1 MTFRTLCDIPRRLA
15 AEFRKPDQLLYKSHG
30 AWRPIASV
38 ELVARIRDV
47 ALGLRAAG
55 VVAGDRVA
63 LLSENRPEWTTSDYA
78 VLSAGAVTVPIY
90 PTLLAEQIEFILR
103 DSGARVVIASSAA
116 QMAKIQ
122 AIRARL
128 PDLAEV
134 VVFDPPAPMPPGV
147 RAWGELEAAGA
158 ATRARDPRAADRLDA
173 ADPGDLASIIYTSG
187 TTGQPKG
194 VMLTHA
200 NFVHNVTACCDV
212 IPFRSDDVCLSIL
225 PLSHVYERMVEYC
238 YLHRGATIA
247 YAESIDAVASALAE
261 VRPTIA
267 CGVPRLIEKM
277 HLKIIDA
284 GSALPA
290 PRRLIFDWALAVAR
304 VVGALPRGSRRP
316 GFLLQAQRRL
326 AERLVYSAIRARQG
340 GRMRFFVT
348 GSAPVAREV
357 LELLYGMGIVVLEGY
372 GLTESS
378 PVIAVN
384 RLDAICFGSVG
395 PPIPGMEVRIAEDGE
410 ILARGPSV
418 MAGYFR
424 NEAATRE
431 AIVDGWLHT
440 GDIGRLDEHGCLVI
454 TDRKKEI
461 LKTSGGKMIAP
472 QPIENLLRAD
482 RFVSQAVVVGER
494 RNFVSALI
502 VPSAD
507 QIRSYCVLKG
517 IAGTELGDL
526 LRHPRVVDLFERRI
540 ARVNETLARYEQVK
554 KFCLLER
561 EFTVEA
567 GEITPTLK
575 PRRKV
580 IEEHFRDRIEG
591 MYAAP
596 PPGGPGRRT
605 SS

>member
-1 MTFRTLCDIPRRLA
+1 MTFRTLCDIPRRLE
-15 AEFRKPDQLLYKSHG
+15 AEIRKPDQLLYKSG
-30 AWRPIASV
+30 GSWRPISSADF
-38 ELVARIRDV
+38 VARIRDV
-47 ALGLRAAG
+47 ALGLRVAG
-55 VVAGDRVA
+55 LRAGDRVA
-63 LLSENRPEWTTSDYA
+63 LLSENRPEWTMADYA
-78 VLSAGAVTVPIY
+78 ILCAGAVTVPIY
-90 PTLLAEQIEFILR
+90 PTLLADQIEFILR
-103 DSGARVVIASSAA
+103 DSGARGVMVSSADHLG
-116 QMAKIQ
+116 KIL
-122 AIRARL
+122 AIRPRL
-128 PDLAEV
+128 PDLSEV
-134 VVFDPPAPMPPGV
+134 VVFDAPSSMPAGA
-147 RAWGELEAAGA
+147 RAWSDVATAGA
-158 ATRARDPRAADRLDA
+158 AARERDPRAADVLDA
-173 ADPGDLASIIYTSG
+173 AAPGDLASIIYTSG

-200 NFVHNVTACCDV
+200 NFVHNVTASCDS
-212 IPFRSDDVCLSIL
+212 IPFRVDDVCLSIL

-247 YAESIDAVASALAE
+247 YAESIDAVAPALVE

-277 HLKIIDA
+277 HLRIIDA
-284 GSALPA
+284 GSVLPA
-290 PRRLIFDWALAVAR
+290 PRRLIFNWAMAVAR
-304 VVGALPRGSRRP
+304 AVGSLPRASRRP
-316 GFLLQAQRRL
+316 GLLLEMQRRL
-326 AERLVYSAIRARQG
+326 ADRLVYSAIRARQG
-340 GRMRFFVT
+340 GRIRFFVT

-384 RLDAICFGSVG
+384 RLESICFGSVG

-410 ILARGPSV
+410 ILTRGPSV
-418 MAGYFR
+418 MLGYFH

-431 AIVDGWLHT
+431 AIVDGWLCT

-482 RFVSQAVVVGER
+482 RFISQAVIIGER

-507 QIRSYCVLKG
+507 QIRSYCALKG
-517 IAGTELGDL
+517 IPGDDL
-526 LRHPRVVDLFERRI
+526 LDLIRHPRVVDLFERRI
-540 ARVNETLARYEQVK
+540 ARINETLARYERVR
-554 KFCLLER
+554 KFRLLER
-561 EFTVEA
+561 EFTIEA

-580 IEEHFRDRIEG
+580 IEEHYRDWIEG
-591 MYAAP
+591 MYAAA
-596 PPGGPGRRT
+596 PPGEAKRAT
-605 SS
+605 NS

>member
-1 MTFRTLCDIPRRLA
+1 MTFRTLCDIPRRLE
-15 AEFRKPDQLLYKSHG
+15 AEIRKPDQLLYKSQG
-30 AWRPIASV
+30 AWRPIAS
-38 ELVARIRDV
+38 LDFVARIRDV
-47 ALGLRAAG
+47 AIGLRAAG
-55 VVAGDRVA
+55 IRPGDRVA
-63 LLSENRPEWTTSDYA
+63 LLSENRPEWSMTDYA
-78 VLSAGAVTVPIY
+78 VLSAGAATVPIY
-90 PTLLAEQIEFILR
+90 PTLLADQIEFILR
-103 DSGARVVIASSAA
+103 DSGARGVIVSTAD
-116 QMAKIQ
+116 QLAKIQ

-128 PDLAEV
+128 PELEV
-134 VVFDPPAPMPPGV
+134 VAVFDAPSPMPAGV
-147 RAWGELEAAGA
+147 RAWSEVAAAGA
-158 ATRARDPRAADRLDA
+158 AARARDPGAAGGLDA
-173 ADPGDLASIIYTSG
+173 AAPGDLASIIYTSG

-212 IPFRSDDVCLSIL
+212 IPFRADDVCLSIL

-247 YAESIDAVASALAE
+247 FAESIDAVASALVE

-277 HLKIIDA
+277 HLRIIDA
-284 GSALPA
+284 GSALPV

-304 VVGALPRGSRRP
+304 AVGARPRGSRRP
-316 GFLLQAQRRL
+316 GFLLEAQRRL
-326 AERLVYSAIRARQG
+326 ADRLVYSAIRARQG

-372 GLTESS
+372 GLTECS

-384 RLDAICFGSVG
+384 PLDSICFGSVG

-410 ILARGPSV
+410 ILAQGPSV
-418 MAGYFR
+418 MAGYFH

-431 AIVDGWLHT
+431 AIVDGWLCT

-482 RFVSQAVVVGER
+482 RFISQAVVVGER

-517 IAGTELGDL
+517 IPGTDFRELI
-526 LRHPRVVDLFERRI
+526 RHPRVLDLFERRI
-540 ARVNETLARYEQVK
+540 ARINETLARYERVRR
-554 KFCLLER
+554 FCLLDR

-596 PPGGPGRRT
+596 PPGDTKAAKG
-605 SS
+605 

>member
-15 AEFRKPDQLLYKSHG
+15 AEVHKPDQLLHKSHG
-30 AWRPIASV
+30 SWRPVASL

-47 ALGLRAAG
+47 GLGLRAAG
-55 VVAGDRVA
+55 IVPGDRVA

-78 VLSAGAVTVPIY
+78 ILSAGAVTVPIY
-90 PTLLAEQIEFILR
+90 PTLLPDQIEFILR
-103 DSGARVVIASSAA
+103 DSGARVVIASNAD
-116 QMAKIQ
+116 QLAKIQ
-122 AIRARL
+122 AVRARL
-128 PDLAEV
+128 PDLIEA
-134 VVFDPPAPMPPGV
+134 VVFDPPAPMPAGV
-147 RAWGELEAAGA
+147 RGWSELEAAGA
-158 ATRARDPRAADRLDA
+158 AARARDPRAAELLDA
-173 ADPGDLASIIYTSG
+173 AAPGDLASIIYTSG

-212 IPFRSDDVCLSIL
+212 IPFRSEDVCLSIL

-247 YAESIDAVASALAE
+247 YAESIDAVGAALAE

-277 HLKIIDA
+277 HLRIIDA
-284 GSALPA
+284 GSALSG
-290 PRRLIFDWALAVAR
+290 PRRLIFNWAMAVAR
-304 VVGALPRGSRRP
+304 AVGALPRAARRP
-316 GFLLQAQRRL
+316 GPLLEAQRRL
-326 AERLVYSAIRARQG
+326 ADRLVYSAIRARQG

-348 GSAPVAREV
+348 GSAPVAHEV

-384 RLDAICFGSVG
+384 RLESICFGSVG

-410 ILARGPSV
+410 ILTRGPSV

-424 NEAATRE
+424 DEAATRE
-431 AIVDGWLHT
+431 SLVDGWLHT

-494 RNFVSALI
+494 RNYVSALI
-502 VPSAD
+502 VPSTD
-507 QIRSYCVLKG
+507 QILSYCGLKG
-517 IAGTELGDL
+517 IPGTDFKELI
-526 LRHPRVVDLFERRI
+526 RHPRVVDLFERRI
-540 ARVNETLARYEQVK
+540 ARINETLARYEQVK

-580 IEEHFRDRIEG
+580 IEEHFRDRIEV
-591 MYAAP
+591 MYSAP
-596 PPGGPGRRT
+596 PPGGPERRT
-605 SS
+605 GS

>member
-1 MTFRTLCDIPRRLA
+1 MTFRTLCDIPRRLE
-15 AEFRKPDQLLYKSHG
+15 AEVRKPDQLLFKSQR
-30 AWRPIASV
+30 AWRPLASV
-38 ELVARIRDV
+38 EFVARIRDV
-47 ALGLRAAG
+47 AIGLRAAG
-55 VVAGDRVA
+55 IRPGDRVA
-63 LLSENRPEWTTSDYA
+63 LLSENRPEWGTTDYA
-78 VLSAGAVTVPIY
+78 VLSAGAVVVPIY
-90 PTLLAEQIEFILR
+90 PTLLADQIEFILR
-103 DSGARVVIASSAA
+103 DSGARGVIVSTAD
-116 QMAKIQ
+116 QVAKIQ
-122 AIRARL
+122 AVRARL
-128 PDLAEV
+128 PELAV
-134 VVFDPPAPMPPGV
+134 VAAFDAPSPMPAGV
-147 RAWGELEAAGA
+147 RAWSEVAAAGA
-158 ATRARDPRAADRLDA
+158 AARARDPHAADGLDA
-173 ADPGDLASIIYTSG
+173 AAPGDLASIIYTSG

-212 IPFRSDDVCLSIL
+212 IPFRADDVCLSIL

-277 HLKIIDA
+277 HLKIVDGGA
-284 GSALPA
+284 ALPA

-316 GFLLQAQRRL
+316 GFLLETQRRL
-326 AERLVYSAIRARQG
+326 ADRLVYSAIRARQG

-372 GLTESS
+372 GLTECS

-384 RLDAICFGSVG
+384 RLDSICLGSVG
-395 PPIPGMEVRIAEDGE
+395 PPIPGMEVRLAEDGE
-410 ILARGPSV
+410 IQARGPSV

-431 AIVDGWLHT
+431 TLVDGWLLT
-440 GDIGRLDEHGCLVI
+440 GDIGRFDEHGCLVI

-482 RFVSQAVVVGER
+482 RFVSQAVVVGDR
-494 RNFVSALI
+494 RKFVSALI

-517 IAGTELGDL
+517 IPGADFAELI
-526 LRHPRVVDLFERRI
+526 RHPRVVDLFERRI
-540 ARVNETLARYEQVK
+540 ARINETLARYERVK
-554 KFCLLER
+554 RFCLLER

-580 IEEHFRDRIEG
+580 IESHFHDRIEG

-596 PPGGPGRRT
+596 PPADSIPANG
-605 SS
+605 

>member
-1 MTFRTLCDIPRRLA
+1 MTFRTLCDIPRRLE
-15 AEFRKPDQLLYKSHG
+15 AEIRKPDQLLYKSQG
-30 AWRPIASV
+30 SWRPISSL
-38 ELVARIRDV
+38 EFVARIRDV
-47 ALGLRAAG
+47 ALGLRAG
-55 VVAGDRVA
+55 GIRPGDRVA
-63 LLSENRPEWTTSDYA
+63 LLSENRPEWTTTDYA
-78 VLSAGAVTVPIY
+78 ILSAGAVMVPIY
-90 PTLLAEQIEFILR
+90 PTLLADQIEFILR
-103 DSGARVVIASSAA
+103 DSGARGVIVSTAD
-116 QMAKIQ
+116 QVAKIQ

-128 PDLAEV
+128 PELAV
-134 VVFDPPAPMPPGV
+134 VAVFDAPSPMPSGV
-147 RAWGELEAAGA
+147 RAWSEVAAAGA
-158 ATRARDPRAADRLDA
+158 AARARDPRAAAGLDDA
-173 ADPGDLASIIYTSG
+173 APDDLASIIYTSG

-212 IPFRSDDVCLSIL
+212 IPFRAEDVCLSIL

-247 YAESIDAVASALAE
+247 YAESIDAVAPALAE

-277 HLKIIDA
+277 HLRIIDA

-304 VVGALPRGSRRP
+304 AVGALPRGSRRP
-316 GFLLQAQRRL
+316 GFLLEAQRRL
-326 AERLVYSAIRARQG
+326 ADRLVYSAIRARQG
-340 GRMRFFVT
+340 GRIRFFVT

-372 GLTESS
+372 GLTESA

-384 RLDAICFGSVG
+384 RLDTLCFGTVG
-395 PPIPGMEVRIAEDGE
+395 PPIPGMEVRIADDGE

-418 MAGYFR
+418 MVGYFH

-431 AIVDGWLHT
+431 ALVDGWLFT
-440 GDIGRLDEHGCLVI
+440 GDIGRFDEHGCLVI

-472 QPIENLLRAD
+472 QLIENLLRAD
-482 RFVSQAVVVGER
+482 RFVSQAIVIGER

-517 IAGTELGDL
+517 IPGTEFGELI
-526 LRHPRVVDLFERRI
+526 RHPRVVDLFERRI
-540 ARVNETLARYEQVK
+540 ARINETLARYERVK
-554 KFCLLER
+554 KFCLLDR

-580 IEEHFRDRIEG
+580 IEERYRDRIEG

-596 PPGGPGRRT
+596 PPEPRPRT
-605 SS
+605 GS

>member
-1 MTFRTLCDIPRRLA
+1 MTFRTLCDIPRRLE
-15 AEFRKPDQLLYKSHG
+15 AEIRKPDQLLYKSQG
-30 AWRPIASV
+30 SWRPIAS
-38 ELVARIRDV
+38 LDFVARIRDV

-55 VVAGDRVA
+55 IQPGDRVA
-63 LLSENRPEWTTSDYA
+63 LLSENRPEWTTTDYA
-78 VLSAGAVTVPIY
+78 VLSAGAVVVPIY
-90 PTLLAEQIEFILR
+90 PTLLADQIEFILR
-103 DSGARVVIASSAA
+103 DSGARGVIVSTAD
-116 QMAKIQ
+116 QVAKIQ

-128 PDLAEV
+128 PELAV
-134 VVFDPPAPMPPGV
+134 VAVFDAPAPMPAGV
-147 RAWGELEAAGA
+147 RAWSDVAAAGA
-158 ATRARDPRAADRLDA
+158 ETRASDPRAAADLDA
-173 ADPGDLASIIYTSG
+173 AAPGDLASIIYTSG

-200 NFVHNVTACCDV
+200 NFVHNVTACCEV
-212 IPFRSDDVCLSIL
+212 IPFRAEDVCLSIL

-247 YAESIDAVASALAE
+247 YAESIDAVAPALAE

-277 HLKIIDA
+277 HLRIIDA
-284 GSALPA
+284 GAALPA

-304 VVGALPRGSRRP
+304 AVGARPRGSRRP
-316 GFLLQAQRRL
+316 GFLLEAQRRL
-326 AERLVYSAIRARQG
+326 ADRLVYSAIRARQG
-340 GRMRFFVT
+340 GRIRFFVT

-372 GLTESS
+372 GLTESA

-384 RLDAICFGSVG
+384 RLDTLCFGTVG

-418 MAGYFR
+418 MAGYFH

-431 AIVDGWLHT
+431 ALADGWLFT
-440 GDIGRLDEHGCLVI
+440 GDIGRFDEHGCLVI

-482 RFVSQAVVVGER
+482 RFVSQAIVIGER

-517 IAGTELGDL
+517 IPGTEFSELI
-526 LRHPRVVDLFERRI
+526 RHPRVIDLFERRI
-540 ARVNETLARYEQVK
+540 ARINDTLARYERVK
-554 KFCLLER
+554 KFCLLDR

-580 IEEHFRDRIEG
+580 IEERYRDRIEG

-596 PPGGPGRRT
+596 PPADSTPAKG
-605 SS
+605 

>member
-1 MTFRTLCDIPRRLA
+1 MTFRTLCDIPRRLE
-15 AEFRKPDQLLYKSHG
+15 AENRKPDQLLHKSQG
-30 AWRPIASV
+30 SWRPISTV
-38 ELVARIRDV
+38 DFVARLRDV

-55 VVAGDRVA
+55 IRPGDRVA
-63 LLSENRPEWTTSDYA
+63 LLSENRPEWTTTDYA
-78 VLSAGAVTVPIY
+78 ILCAGAVTVPIY
-90 PTLLAEQIEFILR
+90 TTLLPDQIEFILR
-103 DSGARVVIASSAA
+103 DSGARAVVVSTAD
-116 QMAKIQ
+116 QVAKIL
-122 AIRARL
+122 AIRPRL
-128 PDLAEV
+128 PELAEV
-134 VVFDPPAPMPPGV
+134 VVFDAPSPLPAGV
-147 RAWGELEAAGA
+147 RAWGEVAATGA
-158 ATRARDPRAADRLDA
+158 AARARDPRAADVLDGA
-173 ADPGDLASIIYTSG
+173 VPGDLASIIYTSG
-187 TTGQPKG
+187 TTGRPKG

-200 NFVHNVTACCDV
+200 NFVHNVAASCDS
-212 IPFRSDDVCLSIL
+212 IPFRADDVCLSIL

-247 YAESIDAVASALAE
+247 YAESIDAVATALVE

-277 HLKIIDA
+277 HLRIIDA

-290 PRRLIFDWALAVAR
+290 PRRLIFNWALAVAR
-304 VVGALPRGSRRP
+304 AVGSLPRASRRP
-316 GFLLQAQRRL
+316 GWFLETQRRL
-326 AERLVYSAIRARQG
+326 ADRLVYSAIRARQG
-340 GRMRFFVT
+340 GRIRFFVT

-357 LELLYGMGIVVLEGY
+357 LELLYGMGIIVLEGY

-384 RLDAICFGSVG
+384 RLESICFGSVG
-395 PPIPGMEVRIAEDGE
+395 PPIPGMDVRIAEDGE

-418 MAGYFR
+418 MAGYFHD
-424 NEAATRE
+424 EAATRE
-431 AIVDGWLHT
+431 AIVDGWLLT

-454 TDRKKEI
+454 TDRKKEV

-482 RFVSQAVVVGER
+482 RFVSQAVVIGER

-517 IAGTELGDL
+517 IPGDDLREL
-526 LRHPRVVDLFERRI
+526 LRHPRILDLFERRI
-540 ARVNETLARYEQVK
+540 ARINEGLARYEQVRR
-554 KFCLLER
+554 FCLLER

-580 IEEHFRDRIEG
+580 IEEHYRDRIEG
-591 MYAAP
+591 MYA
-596 PPGGPGRRT
+596 PGPHGPARPAK
-605 SS
+605 S